1 MMQVSHTAIEGQR
14 NRLGVSVDFIRHQHS
29 NSIIHLPNVES
40 VKIENPIDK
49 LCQSCSKRKLLV
61 EFDQSDKTKE
71 AIEGCSRS
79 WLK

>member
-1 MMQVSHTAIEGQR
+1 M
-14 NRLGVSVDFIRHQHS
+14 
-29 NSIIHLPNVES
+29 ES

-61 EFDQSDKTKE
+61 EFDESDKDRRETTCKNCKE

-79 WLK
+79 YKVGLV